1 MKPLQGIKIV
11 EFATYVVV
19 PIAARVLSDWGAE
32 VIKIEAAA
40 GDDWRRNGYIFN
52 LPCDDDAN
60 PYYAVSNSG

>member
-40 GDDWRRNGYIFN
+40 GDDWRRNGY
-52 LPCDDDAN
+52 
-60 PYYAVSNSG
+60 V